1 MSVSDGQEVPWTR
14 RYPRPPNKRK
24 VENNVAS
31 EAAGVS
37 GVAGRYALALYDL
50 ANQQKALDTVA
61 GDLAQLRGMIDE
73 SGELKRLLAS
83 RILQR
88 EAKTAA
94 LTALAERA
102 ALSTLVKNFLG
113 VLGRNGRLPA
123 LPQVITAYTKV
134 LAEKRGEVTATVT
147 VAQALSDDQ
156 IAGLKANLKRATGM
170 NNVALDIW
178 IDPAI
183 IGGLVVKIGSR
194 RIDGSLRTKLHKLQ
208 LAMKGI

>member
-1 MSVSDGQEVPWTR
+1 MDPAVSPSSQQT
-14 RYPRPPNKRK
+14 K
-24 VENNVAS
+24 VEKNVAS

-50 ANQQKALDTVA
+50 ANQQLALDTA
-61 GDLAQLRGMIDE
+61 AQDLAQLRRMIDE
-73 SGELKRLLAS
+73 NADLKRLLNS
-83 RILQR
+83 RVLKR
-88 EAKTAA
+88 ETKAA
-94 LTALAERA
+94 AIGALVDRAELS
-102 ALSTLVKNFLG
+102 ALVRNFIG
-113 VLGRNGRLPA
+113 VLARNGRLPV

-147 VAQALSDDQ
+147 AAQALSEHQ
-156 IAGLKANLKRATGM
+156 IAGLKDNLKRATGM

-194 RIDGSLRTKLHKLQ
+194 RIDGSLRTKLQKLQ

>member
-1 MSVSDGQEVPWTR
+1 LDPAVFPSSQQT
-14 RYPRPPNKRK
+14 K

-50 ANQQKALDTVA
+50 ANQQAALDTA
-61 GDLAQLRGMIDE
+61 AQDLAQLRRMIEDNAD
-73 SGELKRLLAS
+73 LKRVLNN
-83 RILQR
+83 RILKR
-88 EAKTAA
+88 ATKAA
-94 LTALAERA
+94 AIGAVVERA
-102 ALSTLVKNFLG
+102 GLSELVGKFIG
-113 VLGRNGRLPA
+113 VLARNGRLA
-123 LPQVITAYTKV
+123 VLPQVIAAYTKI

-147 VAQALSDDQ
+147 ASQELSEDQ
-156 IAGLKANLKRATGM
+156 IAGLKDNLKRATGM

-194 RIDGSLRTKLHKLQ
+194 RIDGSLRTKLQKLQ

>member
-1 MSVSDGQEVPWTR
+1 M
-14 RYPRPPNKRK
+14 K

-50 ANQQKALDTVA
+50 ANQQWALDSVA
-61 GDLAQLRGMIDE
+61 GDLAQLRAMIEE
-73 SGELKRLLAS
+73 SAELKRLLDS
-83 RILQR
+83 RVLKR
-88 EAKTAA
+88 ETKAAAIAA
-94 LTALAERA
+94 LVERA
-102 ALSTLVKNFLG
+102 NLSALVKNFLG
-113 VLGRNGRLPA
+113 VLTRNGRLPV
-123 LPQVITAYTKV
+123 LPQVIAAYTKV
-134 LAEKRGEVTATVT
+134 LAEKRGEITATVT
-147 VAQALSDDQ
+147 AAQALSDQQ
-156 IAGLKANLKRATGM
+156 IAGLKDNLKRATGM

-194 RIDGSLRTKLHKLQ
+194 RIDGSLRTKLQKMQ